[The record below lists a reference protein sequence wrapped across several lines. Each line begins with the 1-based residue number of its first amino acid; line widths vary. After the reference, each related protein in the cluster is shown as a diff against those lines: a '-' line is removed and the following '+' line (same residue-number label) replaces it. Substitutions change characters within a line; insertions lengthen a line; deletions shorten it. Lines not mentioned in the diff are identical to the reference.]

1 MQNEQKMDERY
12 LKQLGQMRAPI
23 PGQSLTND
31 PNSPLPFEGPPVF
44 TKKKEATEEIFTNLI
59 REDVY
64 PMVIDALADG
74 VPVMDLTKVLLFEGF
89 REGKWNP
96 DLFLLL
102 IEPTAYMVMALAERA
117 EIDFRID
124 NDPDPD
130 EEVAASQVEKKFE
143 MVKKSIQGSKVKSGV
158 IPKEIEKQIEELP
171 VESLL
176 SKPNKKAIVQTEESL
191 LAKEAQVEEEEYGG

>member
-31 PNSPLPFEGPPVF
+31 PNNPLPFEGPPVF

-64 PMVIDALADG
+64 PLVIDALADG

-102 IEPTAYMVMALAERA
+102 IEPTAYMIMALAERA

-130 EEVAASQVEKKFE
+130 EEVAASQVGKKFE